1 METRLNNLLPAW
13 PVTQEARE
21 RAVVIAIVLVLHTA
35 VLYPTMAQSQGGGE
49 PAREMKVIIAMEDK
63 PAAPSASAAPALV
76 KAKPHA
82 DKPAIEPLPV
92 DIPVRQPDEPAINPI
107 NPSPTPLE
115 IETAEKIRLEQEAA
129 LAKAR
134 EEAEAAQRKV
144 EQEAAKAKAE
154 QAAAQAKVQAEVK
167 AKVETELARLQAMQ
181 EAKRV
186 KAEQEAAEAKAQ
198 AESRARAEAEA
209 VRLKAAQEAAR
220 ARAEQEAA
228 QARAKADALAL
239 AETARLRAEQ
249 EAAQVRARAEAM
261 ARAEAE
267 AARLKAEQEA
277 ARVRAEHDAA
287 LAKAKVEADTKARA
301 AAEMARL
308 NADQSE
314 PSYKAFYHLKNASP
328 SYPFAARRMG
338 LQGKVILNVEVL
350 ADGSCGQVNVAQSSG
365 HTMLDNNALETVRA
379 WHFIPARQAGEAINK
394 WFKVPIIFS
403 LKDNET

>member
-1 METRLNNLLPAW
+1 METRLNNFLPAW
-13 PVTQEARE
+13 PVTPEARE
-21 RAVVIAIVLVLHTA
+21 RAVVIAIVLVLHMA
-35 VLYPTMAQSQGGGE
+35 VLYPTMAQSQGGGK

-134 EEAEAAQRKV
+134 EEAEAAQRRV

-154 QAAAQAKVQAEVK
+154 QAAAQAKVQAEAK

-209 VRLKAAQEAAR
+209 VRLKAEQEAAR
-220 ARAEQEAA
+220 VRAEHEAA
-228 QARAKADALAL
+228 QARAKADALAR

-249 EAAQVRARAEAM
+249 EAAQVR

>member
-21 RAVVIAIVLVLHTA
+21 RAVVIAIVLVLHMA
-35 VLYPTMAQSQGGGE
+35 VLYPTMAQSQGGGK
-49 PAREMKVIIAMEDK
+49 PAREMKVTIAMEDK

-154 QAAAQAKVQAEVK
+154 QAAAQAKVQAEAK

-209 VRLKAAQEAAR
+209 VRLKAEQEAAR

-228 QARAKADALAL
+228 QARTKA
-239 AETARLRAEQ
+239 E
-249 EAAQVRARAEAM
+249 VM